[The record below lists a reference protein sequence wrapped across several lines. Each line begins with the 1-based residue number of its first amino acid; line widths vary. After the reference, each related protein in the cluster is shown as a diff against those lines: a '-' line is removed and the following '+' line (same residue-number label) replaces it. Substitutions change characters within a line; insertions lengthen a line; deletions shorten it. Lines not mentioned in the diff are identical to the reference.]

1 MIWQT
6 NRRWRFH
13 VRPGDD
19 ASGAALK
26 TLSFQQGADLL
37 GKIVVKISHAGF
49 KVDLAHLYRANLFDI
64 LLAQRAIAV
73 WAPRP
78 ANVTEEKRLVLT
90 NIEVS
95 FDKFKFRIA
104 ESERRVSTEETEKPL
119 KFLLSI
125 GDDEKQDWEKTVATL
140 QYGQGQQF
148 LERLVKAMSQ
158 DGFKA
163 EVTELWRTDPSRLRQ
178 GKIHASRADCHEVTR
193 TVSLEVSSKSW
204 HFKVKRLG

>member
-13 VRPGDD
+13 VRPCDD
-19 ASGAALK
+19 ASKAALK
-26 TLSFQQGADLL
+26 TLPFQQGAELL
-37 GKIVVKISHAGF
+37 DKIVVKISHAGF
-49 KVDLAHLYRANLFDI
+49 KVDLAHLYKANLFDI

-73 WAPRP
+73 WVPRP
-78 ANVTEEKRLVLT
+78 ANATEEKRLSLT

-95 FDKFKFRIA
+95 LDKLKFLIA
-104 ESERRVSTEETEKPL
+104 ESERRVSTEETEKHR

-125 GDDEKQDWEKTVATL
+125 GDDEKQEWKKTVTTL

-148 LERLVKAMSQ
+148 LEQLVKGMSQ

-163 EVTELWRTDPSRLRQ
+163 EGTELWRTDPTRLRE
-178 GKIHASRADCHEVTR
+178 GKIDAFRADCHEVAR

-204 HFKVKRLG
+204 HFAVKRVG